1 MLKTIDVSM
10 FDYKSNSQKD
20 QLTEW
25 REFIRKFRRFQIRI
39 YRKLYRRIYMFQ
51 LIGAT
56 IVNLVVG
63 SIKRIEKIYQ
73 EISRRFE
80 IRIFR
85 KLMEKSSSYRRIYA
99 KNNSMFD
106 YKSSSWIN

>member
-1 MLKTIDVSM
+1 MLKIRCLIVNLAVGSIKRIERI
-10 FDYKSNSQKD
+10 YQK
-20 QLTEW
+20 
-25 REFIRKFRRFQIRI
+25 ISRRFQIEKLEYI
-39 YRKLYRRIYMFQ
+39 ENWSKLYRRIVFR
-51 LIGAT
+51 LISAT

-99 KNNSMFD
+99 KNNLMFD
-106 YKSSSWIN
+106 YKSTS